1 MPIAVPVG
9 AFRRRIAGR
18 PGLLR
23 PGPGGHPWRHFDSQ
37 RGPVRKKGHRLLEAR
52 LLGGRHISG
61 QGADRVQGQHDDPV
75 RAVPITGLANLAI
88 LQSWVWQLGGE
99 FYNSGTG
106 KWNFSTAE
114 GKAAAQALYDLY
126 WTDKVASFD
135 LANDNNETTQF
146 QRGLVSSNLNGMW
159 QISSIEET
167 VPGFSADAI
176 VTPFLTG
183 YTTQVRD
190 PD

>member
-1 MPIAVPVG
+1 MV
-9 AFRRRIAGR
+9 RS
-18 PGLLR
+18 GL
-23 PGPGGHPWRHFDSQ
+23 S
-37 RGPVRKKGHRLLEAR
+37 
-52 LLGGRHISG
+52 
-61 QGADRVQGQHDDPV
+61 
-75 RAVPITGLANLAI
+75 PITGLANLAM

-99 FYNSGTG
+99 FYNTETG

-135 LANDNNETTQF
+135 LANINNETTQF

-167 VPGFSADAI
+167 VPGFSADRDRDA
-176 VTPFLTG
+176 PSDGAHRFGLGPRRDLG
-183 YTTQVRD
+183 YHVCQRRLSRTNPNCSTVWASWRS
-190 PD
+190 